1 VKSEAGTVS
10 SGGENVAEAM
20 RVRLYGYRWVVLGVF
35 SILNA
40 LVQMNWITFAA
51 VTGDASTFYRVSELQ
66 IGLLSMVFMIV
77 FVVVS
82 IPASYVI
89 DTYGVRVGVGIGAVL
104 TGVFAMTRGVWG
116 SDYTLVLISQIGL
129 AVGQPFVMNAITKVG
144 ARWFPITERATAAAL
159 PSLAQFVGIIVA
171 MAATPFIV
179 SSAGMS
185 GMLVWYGVV
194 SLVGAVASLAFIRE
208 RPPTPPSEA
217 DQDERFKVFEGLRHI
232 LKQRDMQILLLL
244 FFVGLGMFNAIS
256 TWIEQIVSP
265 RGFGPEDAGIIGAVM
280 VVGGI
285 LGAGILPVLSD
296 RSRRRKPFLVVAVA
310 GMAPGLVGLAFGNTL
325 PLLLMSGFVFG
336 FFLMSAYPLGFQY
349 SAEISY
355 PAPESTSQGI
365 ILMAGQ
371 VSGILFIL
379 GMDAFKSTVTGS
391 MAGSMLVFIAL
402 TAIVIALTAFLD
414 ESEMVRRE
422 AERVTV

>member
-1 VKSEAGTVS
+1 MS
-10 SGGENVAEAM
+10 
-20 RVRLYGYRWVVLGVF
+20 VRLYGYRWVVLGVF
-35 SILNA
+35 AVLNA

-51 VTGDASTFYRVSELQ
+51 VTGDAATYYRVSELQ

-77 FVVVS
+77 FVVMS

-89 DTYGVRVGVGIGAVL
+89 DTYGVRIGVGIGAVL
-104 TGVFAMTRGVWG
+104 TGVFGMTRGLWS

-144 ARWFPITERATAAAL
+144 ARWFPITERATAAAI
-159 PSLAQFVGIIVA
+159 PSLAQFIGIIVA
-171 MAATPFIV
+171 MAATPFLV
-179 SSAGMS
+179 ASVQMS
-185 GMLVWYGVV
+185 GMLMWYGIV
-194 SLVGAVASLAFIRE
+194 SVVGAVVALAFIRE
-208 RPPTPPSEA
+208 RPPTPPSEV
-217 DQDERFKVFEGLRHI
+217 DREERFKVFEGLRHI
-232 LKQRDMQILLLL
+232 LKQRDMLILLLL

-265 RGFGPEDAGIIGAVM
+265 RGFGPEQAGMIGALM

-285 LGAGILPVLSD
+285 MGAGILPVLSD
-296 RSRRRKPFLVVAVA
+296 RSRRRKPFLVLAVA
-310 GMAPGLVGLAFGNTL
+310 GMAPGLVGLAFADTYSM
-325 PLLLMSGFVFG
+325 LLVSSFVFG

-379 GMDAFKSTVTGS
+379 GMDAFKSSVTGS

-402 TAIVIALTAFLD
+402 TVIVIALTAFLD
-414 ESEMVRRE
+414 ESEMVRSE
-422 AERVTV
+422 AERATV

>member
-1 VKSEAGTVS
+1 MTESVS
-10 SGGENVAEAM
+10 
-20 RVRLYGYRWVVLGVF
+20 VRLYGYRWVVLGVF

-51 VTGDASTFYRVSELQ
+51 VTGDAASFYRVSELQ

-77 FVVVS
+77 FVIVS

-104 TGVFAMTRGVWG
+104 TGVFAMTRGVWA

-129 AVGQPFVMNAITKVG
+129 AVGQPFVMNAITKIG

-171 MAATPFIV
+171 MAATPFVV

-185 GMLVWYGVV
+185 GMLVWYGVASV
-194 SLVGAVASLAFIRE
+194 AGAVASLVFIRE
-208 RPPTPPSEA
+208 RPATSPSET

-265 RGFGPEDAGIIGAVM
+265 RGFGPEEAGFIGAVM

-285 LGAGILPVLSD
+285 FGAGILPVLSD

-310 GMAPGLVGLAFGNTL
+310 GMAPGLVGLAFADTL
-325 PLLLMSGFVFG
+325 PLLLVSSFVFG
-336 FFLMSAYPLGFQY
+336 FFMMSAYPIGFQY
-349 SAEISY
+349 SAEVSY
-355 PAPESTSQGI
+355 PAPESTSQGV

-371 VSGILFIL
+371 ISGILFIL
-379 GMDAFKSTVTGS
+379 GMDAFKSSVTGS

-414 ESEMVRRE
+414 ESEMVRSE
-422 AERVTV
+422 AKRVTI

>member
-1 VKSEAGTVS
+1 VS
-10 SGGENVAEAM
+10 SGGERVAEAM

-51 VTGDASTFYRVSELQ
+51 VTGDAASFYRVSELQ

-89 DTYGVRVGVGIGAVL
+89 DTYGVRMGVGIGAVL
-104 TGVFAMTRGVWG
+104 TGVFAMTRGLWA

-171 MAATPFIV
+171 MAATPFVV

-194 SLVGAVASLAFIRE
+194 SVVGAVASLALIRE
-208 RPPTPPSEA
+208 RPPTPPSET

-256 TWIEQIVSP
+256 TWIEQIVNP
-265 RGFGPEDAGIIGAVM
+265 RGFGPEEAGIIGAVM

-310 GMAPGLVGLAFGNTL
+310 GMAPGLVGLAFAATL
-325 PLLLMSGFVFG
+325 PLLLMSSFVFG
-336 FFLMSAYPLGFQY
+336 FFLMSAYPIGFQY

-422 AERVTV
+422 AERATA

>member
-1 VKSEAGTVS
+1 MTESV
-10 SGGENVAEAM
+10 
-20 RVRLYGYRWVVLGVF
+20 RIRLYGYRWVVLGVF

-51 VTGDASTFYRVSELQ
+51 VTGDAASFYRVSELQ

-104 TGVFAMTRGVWG
+104 TGVFAMARGLWA

-171 MAATPFIV
+171 MAATPFVV

-194 SLVGAVASLAFIRE
+194 SVVGAVVSLVFIRE
-208 RPPTPPSEA
+208 RPPTAPSST
-217 DQDERFKVFEGLRHI
+217 DLDERFKVFEGLRHI

-256 TWIEQIVSP
+256 TWIEQIVNP
-265 RGFGPEDAGIIGAVM
+265 RGFGPEEAGIIGAMM

-310 GMAPGLVGLAFGNTL
+310 GMAPGLVGLAFAETF
-325 PLLLMSGFVFG
+325 PLLLMSSFVFG
-336 FFLMSAYPLGFQY
+336 FFLMSAYPIGFQY

-379 GMDAFKSTVTGS
+379 GMDAFKSSVTGS
-391 MAGSMLVFIAL
+391 MAASMLVFIAL

-414 ESEMVRRE
+414 ESEMVRHE
-422 AERVTV
+422 AESATV

>member
-1 VKSEAGTVS
+1 MTESV
-10 SGGENVAEAM
+10 
-20 RVRLYGYRWVVLGVF
+20 RIRLYGYRWVVLGVF

-51 VTGDASTFYRVSELQ
+51 VTGDAASFYRVSELQ

-104 TGVFAMTRGVWG
+104 TGVFAMARGLWA

-171 MAATPFIV
+171 MAATPFVV

-194 SLVGAVASLAFIRE
+194 SVVGAVASLVFIRE
-208 RPPTPPSEA
+208 RPPTAPSST

-256 TWIEQIVSP
+256 TWIEQIVNP
-265 RGFGPEDAGIIGAVM
+265 RGFGPEEAGIIGAMM

-310 GMAPGLVGLAFGNTL
+310 GMAPGLVGLAFAETF
-325 PLLLMSGFVFG
+325 PLLLMSSFVFG
-336 FFLMSAYPLGFQY
+336 FFLMSAYPIGFQY

-355 PAPESTSQGI
+355 PAPESSQGI

-379 GMDAFKSTVTGS
+379 GMDAFKSSVTGS
-391 MAGSMLVFIAL
+391 MAASMLVFIAL

-414 ESEMVRRE
+414 ESEMVRHE
-422 AERVTV
+422 AESATV

>member
-1 VKSEAGTVS
+1 
-10 SGGENVAEAM
+10 VAEAM

-51 VTGDASTFYRVSELQ
+51 VTGDAASFYRVSELQ

-89 DTYGVRVGVGIGAVL
+89 DTYGVRMGVGIGAVL
-104 TGVFAMTRGVWG
+104 TGVFAMTRGLWA

-171 MAATPFIV
+171 MAATPFVV

-194 SLVGAVASLAFIRE
+194 SVVGAVASLALIRE
-208 RPPTPPSEA
+208 RPPTPPSET

-256 TWIEQIVSP
+256 TWIEQIVNP
-265 RGFGPEDAGIIGAVM
+265 RGFGPEEAGIIGAVM

-310 GMAPGLVGLAFGNTL
+310 GMAPGLVGLAFAATL
-325 PLLLMSGFVFG
+325 PLLLMSSFVFG
-336 FFLMSAYPLGFQY
+336 FFLMSAYPIGFQY

-422 AERVTV
+422 AERATA

>member
-1 VKSEAGTVS
+1 VTEST
-10 SGGENVAEAM
+10 N
-20 RVRLYGYRWVVLGVF
+20 VRLYGYRWVVLGAF

-51 VTGDASTFYRVSELQ
+51 VTGDAASFYRVSELQ

-104 TGVFAMTRGVWG
+104 TGVFAMTRGLWA

-159 PSLAQFVGIIVA
+159 PSLSQFVGIIVA
-171 MAATPFIV
+171 MAATPFVV
-179 SSAGMS
+179 SSAGMA

-194 SLVGAVASLAFIRE
+194 SVVGAVISLVFIRE
-208 RPPTPPSEA
+208 RPATPPSEA

-232 LKQRDMQILLLL
+232 FKQRDMQILLLL

-265 RGFGPEDAGIIGAVM
+265 RGFGPEEAGFIGAVM

-285 LGAGILPVLSD
+285 LGVGILPVLSD

-310 GMAPGLVGLAFGNTL
+310 GMAPGLVGLAFADTL
-325 PLLLMSGFVFG
+325 PLLLVSSFVFG
-336 FFLMSAYPLGFQY
+336 FFMMSAYPIGFQY
-349 SAEISY
+349 SAEVSY
-355 PAPESTSQGI
+355 PAPESTSQGV

-371 VSGILFIL
+371 ISGILFIL
-379 GMDAFKSTVTGS
+379 GMDAFKSSVTGS

-422 AERVTV
+422 AKRVAV

>member
-171 MAATPFIV
+171 MAATPFVV

>member
-1 VKSEAGTVS
+1 VTESVS
-10 SGGENVAEAM
+10 
-20 RVRLYGYRWVVLGVF
+20 VRLYGYRWVVLGVF

-51 VTGDASTFYRVSELQ
+51 VTGDAASFYRVSELQ

-77 FVVVS
+77 FVIVS

-104 TGVFAMTRGVWG
+104 TGVFAMTRGVWA

-129 AVGQPFVMNAITKVG
+129 AVGQPFVMNAITKIG

-171 MAATPFIV
+171 MAATPFVV

-185 GMLVWYGVV
+185 GMLVWYGVASV
-194 SLVGAVASLAFIRE
+194 AGAVASLVFIRE
-208 RPPTPPSEA
+208 RPATSPSET

-265 RGFGPEDAGIIGAVM
+265 RGFGPEEAGFIGAVM

-285 LGAGILPVLSD
+285 FGAGILPVLSD

-310 GMAPGLVGLAFGNTL
+310 GMAPGLVGLAFADTL
-325 PLLLMSGFVFG
+325 PLLLVSSFVFG
-336 FFLMSAYPLGFQY
+336 FFMMSAYPIGFQY
-349 SAEISY
+349 SAEVSY
-355 PAPESTSQGI
+355 PAPESTSQGV

-371 VSGILFIL
+371 ISGILFIL
-379 GMDAFKSTVTGS
+379 GMDAFKSSVTGS

-414 ESEMVRRE
+414 ESEMVRSE
-422 AERVTV
+422 AKRVTI

>member
-1 VKSEAGTVS
+1 MTESV
-10 SGGENVAEAM
+10 
-20 RVRLYGYRWVVLGVF
+20 RIRLYGYRWVVLGVF

-51 VTGDASTFYRVSELQ
+51 VTSDAASFYRVSELQ

-104 TGVFAMTRGVWG
+104 TGVFAMARGLWA

-171 MAATPFIV
+171 MAATPFVV

-194 SLVGAVASLAFIRE
+194 SVVGAVASLVFIRE
-208 RPPTPPSEA
+208 RPPTAPSST

-256 TWIEQIVSP
+256 TWIEQIVNP
-265 RGFGPEDAGIIGAVM
+265 RGFGPEEAGIIGAMM

-310 GMAPGLVGLAFGNTL
+310 GMAPGLVGLAFAETF
-325 PLLLMSGFVFG
+325 PLLLMSSFVFG
-336 FFLMSAYPLGFQY
+336 FFLMSAYPIGFQY

-379 GMDAFKSTVTGS
+379 GMDAFKSSVTGS
-391 MAGSMLVFIAL
+391 MAASMLVFIAL

-414 ESEMVRRE
+414 ESEMVRHE
-422 AERVTV
+422 AESATV

>member
-1 VKSEAGTVS
+1 MTESVG
-10 SGGENVAEAM
+10 
-20 RVRLYGYRWVVLGVF
+20 VRLYGYRWVVLGVF
-35 SILNA
+35 SLLNA

-51 VTGDASTFYRVSELQ
+51 VTGDAASFYRVSELQ

-77 FVVVS
+77 FIIFS

-89 DTYGVRVGVGIGAVL
+89 DTYGVRIGVGIGAVL
-104 TGVFAMTRGVWG
+104 TGAFAMTRGLWA

-144 ARWFPITERATAAAL
+144 ARWFPITERATAAAM

-179 SSAGMS
+179 SHAGMS

-194 SLVGAVASLAFIRE
+194 SVVGAVASLGFVRE

-265 RGFGPEDAGIIGAVM
+265 RGFGPEEAGFIGAVM

-296 RSRRRKPFLVVAVA
+296 RTRRRKPFLVLAVA
-310 GMAPGLVGLAFGNTL
+310 GMAPGLVGLAFAGTL
-325 PLLLMSGFVFG
+325 PLLLVSSFLFG
-336 FFLMSAYPLGFQY
+336 FFMMSAYPLGFQY

-402 TAIVIALTAFLD
+402 TAIVIALTSFLD

-422 AERVTV
+422 AERATT

>member
-1 VKSEAGTVS
+1 
-10 SGGENVAEAM
+10 VAEVVK
-20 RVRLYGYRWVVLGVF
+20 VRLYGYRWVVLGVF
-35 SILNA
+35 SLLNA

-51 VTGDASTFYRVSELQ
+51 VTGDAASYYRVSELQ

-77 FVVVS
+77 FIIFS

-89 DTYGVRVGVGIGAVL
+89 DTYGVRLGVGIGAVL
-104 TGVFAMTRGVWG
+104 TGVFAITRGVWA
-116 SDYTLVLISQIGL
+116 SSYTIVLVSQIGL

-144 ARWFPITERATAAAL
+144 ARWFPVTERATAAAA
-159 PSLAQFVGIIVA
+159 PSLAQFIGIIVA
-171 MAATPFIV
+171 MAATPFLV
-179 SSAGMS
+179 ENLQMS
-185 GMLVWYGVV
+185 GTLMWYGIASAIGAIA
-194 SLVGAVASLAFIRE
+194 SLVFIKE
-208 RPPTPPSEA
+208 RPATPPSTV

-232 LKQRDMQILLLL
+232 LRQRDMLILLLL

-265 RGFGPEDAGIIGAVM
+265 RGFGPEEAGIIGAVM

-296 RSRRRKPFLVVAVA
+296 RSRRRKPFLVIAVA
-310 GMAPGLVGLAFGNTL
+310 GMAPGLVGLAFADTL
-325 PLLLMSGFVFG
+325 PLLLISSFVFG
-336 FFLMSAYPLGFQY
+336 FFMMSAYPLGFQY

-355 PAPESTSQGI
+355 PAPESTSQGV

-379 GMDAFKSTVTGS
+379 GMDAFKSSATGS
-391 MAGSMLVFIAL
+391 MAGSMMVFIAL

-414 ESEMVRRE
+414 ESTMVRAE
-422 AERVTV
+422 SERVTV